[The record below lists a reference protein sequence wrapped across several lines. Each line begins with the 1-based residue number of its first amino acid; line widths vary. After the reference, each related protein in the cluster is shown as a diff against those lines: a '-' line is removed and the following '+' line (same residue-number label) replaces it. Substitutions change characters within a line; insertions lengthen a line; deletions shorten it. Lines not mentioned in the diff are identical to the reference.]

1 MAVVR
6 SECLHL
12 TFLCQSAIVS
22 VPSRNI
28 QNLNYIDMHIACAI
42 AVM

>member
-1 MAVVR
+1 MVAMC
-6 SECLHL
+6 SEYLHL
-12 TFLCQSAIVS
+12 KFLYQLAIVS